1 MGTYSFDI
9 MYDGSAQ
16 NDGRQRV
23 ATGAEAVQ
31 VIMKINR
38 SKG

>member
-9 MYDGSAQ
+9 MYDGSTQ

-23 ATGAEAVQ
+23 ATGGGCAGNYED
-31 VIMKINR
+31 
-38 SKG
+38 